1 VKHDRGPLVA
11 ESHGPAVRQPEVS
24 PERPQK
30 DDPLDEIA
38 WYIGRAYYAYVGLLE
53 QILAETGLDRHLR
66 PGMGHILFVL
76 FEQDGR
82 SIKEIAARTQLSGS
96 TLTGMLARMEKA
108 GVIGRRRDDEDGRVI
123 RVRLTPLG
131 RSLEPRCRLV
141 IGTLGEV
148 FHAGMGAK
156 DALHAKRLLRRLTET
171 MRTEDQRRR
180 RSAGD

>member
-1 VKHDRGPLVA
+1 MKSDGKSLQVRPLPQAAA
-11 ESHGPAVRQPEVS
+11 EQGVS
-24 PERPQK
+24 AQGRSA
-30 DDPLDEIA
+30 DDPLDQIV

-53 QILAETGLDRHLR
+53 RVLAETGLDRHVR
-66 PGMGHILFVL
+66 PGMGHILFAL
-76 FEQDGR
+76 FEEDGR
-82 SIKEIAARTQLSGS
+82 SIKDIAARTQLSGS

>member
-1 VKHDRGPLVA
+1 MKSDVTSATGRVVRRRTA
-11 ESHGPAVRQPEVS
+11 EEGGTGEDCSET
-24 PERPQK
+24 
-30 DDPLDEIA
+30 DPLDEIA
-38 WYIGRAYYAYVGLLE
+38 WHIGRAYYAYVGLLE

-66 PGMGHILFVL
+66 PGMGHILFAL

-96 TLTGMLARMEKA
+96 TLTGMLTRMEKA

-131 RSLEPRCRLV
+131 RSLEPRCRQV
-141 IGTLGEV
+141 VGTLGEV
-148 FHAGMGAK
+148 FHAGMGTK
-156 DALHAKRLLRRLTET
+156 DALLAKRLLRRLTEA